1 VDQKDQLLT
10 GLRETKYVEVAA
22 AHGFEIRH
30 GHASFLDA
38 DTLMID
44 GTPVAAVADV
54 LATGAHP
61 APPADVA
68 ALSELAYLTTSMAMH
83 LTELPESLII
93 IGGGYV
99 GIEQAQLFADLGTQV
114 TIIGRIAPTAEPELT
129 ALLRHTLAHDGITV
143 IEEHATGVTQ
153 DHDQVHVAT
162 L

>member
-1 VDQKDQLLT
+1 
-10 GLRETKYVEVAA
+10 
-22 AHGFEIRH
+22 
-30 GHASFLDA
+30 
-38 DTLMID
+38 
-44 GTPVAAVADV
+44 
-54 LATGAHP
+54 
-61 APPADVA
+61 
-68 ALSELAYLTTSMAMH
+68 MA

-162 L
+162 LSGDVLHAERLLVATGRRPCTKHLNLPAAGIATDPQ

>member
-1 VDQKDQLLT
+1 LLAAAGTRQTALSNPFPGAPTAAGPVDLGALVDQKDQLLT

-44 GTPVAAVADV
+44 GTPVAAGAIV

-61 APPADVA
+61 APPEDVA
-68 ALSELAYLTTSMAMH
+68 GLSEVAYLTSTTAMD

-93 IGGGYV
+93 I
-99 GIEQAQLFADLGTQV
+99 
-114 TIIGRIAPTAEPELT
+114 
-129 ALLRHTLAHDGITV
+129 
-143 IEEHATGVTQ
+143 
-153 DHDQVHVAT
+153 
-162 L
+162 